1 MVAEE
6 NVPVGRMVVAM
17 AIQDRS
23 RDSPPGVQ
31 TQDFIRY
38 GEAIVPIG
46 QGKSAQG
53 YNYKRQS
60 IHFSLLQILLQM
72 LHQET
77 LYIVNYNPLVMKNK
91 IIMRSD

>member
-1 MVAEE
+1 
-6 NVPVGRMVVAM
+6 MVVAM
-17 AIQDRS
+17 VIQDGS
-23 RDSPPGVQ
+23 RGCAPGVQ

-38 GEAIVPIG
+38 GEAILPIG

-60 IHFSLLQILLQM
+60 IHFSLLRIILQM

-77 LYIVNYNPLVMKNK
+77 LYIVNYNSLVMKNE
-91 IIMRSD
+91 IIMRHN